1 MPVDVPIAEKA
12 IKENYGLIGPLF
24 IQKVMKY
31 RGKLHGWYDRYLEM
45 IPDSDVSQAG
55 RRKAHFGVMALAGQI
70 LEEVL
75 GDIEQGHPELKGLI
89 AEKTAS
95 DVCAKYFIET
105 VQENAFE
112 SQEMQALRLCY
123 DQPTINP
130 RAFYREECS
139 VKGTTT
145 LLLTGIDRN
154 VMGWV
159 SEERIDF
166 HKAALQ
172 KFLVEEGQIALKQ
185 LLKLWGNMG
194 VLNLQEQSG
203 EMRTTFRA
211 LKQGNGDNNE
221 RVSVISLNRRA
232 VEDILTKDGTHVKG
246 RDEMSS
252 DELRGV
258 LLADVQKFC
267 DTEMNY
273 DVYVDDVMTIAMD
286 VFRWKCNDYESKGIF
301 LEDII
306 EALSSMRL
314 L

>member
-1 MPVDVPIAEKA
+1 
-12 IKENYGLIGPLF
+12 
-24 IQKVMKY
+24 MKY
-31 RGKLHGWYDRYLEM
+31 RTKLHGWYDRYLEM

-75 GDIEQGHPELKGLI
+75 GDIETEHSELKGLI
-89 AEKTAS
+89 VEKTAS

-112 SQEMQALRLCY
+112 SQEIQALRLCY

-166 HKAALQ
+166 HKAALA
-172 KFLVEEGQIALKQ
+172 KFLVDEGQIALKQ
-185 LLKLWGNMG
+185 LLKLWNSMG
-194 VLNLQEQSG
+194 ILNVQNQSG
-203 EMRTTFRA
+203 KSRTTFNA
-211 LKQGNGDNNE
+211 LKQGNGDKNE
-221 RVSVISLNRRA
+221 RVAVISFDRRV
-232 VEDILTKDGTHVKG
+232 VEDILSRNEGYVKG
-246 RDEMSS
+246 RDEMSP
-252 DELRGV
+252 DELRV
-258 LLADVQKFC
+258 ALLADVQKFC
-267 DTEMNY
+267 DTEMSY
-273 DVYVDDVMTIAMD
+273 DVYVDEVMEIAMD
-286 VFRWKCNDYESKGIF
+286 VFRWKCNDYESRGIF

-306 EALSSMRL
+306 EALNSMRL